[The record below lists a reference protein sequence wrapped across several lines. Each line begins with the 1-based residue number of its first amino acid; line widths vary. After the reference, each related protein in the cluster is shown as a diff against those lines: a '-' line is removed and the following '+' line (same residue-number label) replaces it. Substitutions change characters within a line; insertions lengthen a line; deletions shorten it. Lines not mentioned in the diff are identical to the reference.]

1 VSTEPTPS
9 SKPVTGGGPEG
20 APTQPLPVVAAGAA
34 PEQQTAEQRCAQCAS
49 PLAADQRYCLNC
61 GAPRSYLSGTLL
73 SGSESA
79 SGPSPFGGAS
89 ASEPPPPGRQRQVTA
104 IGIVPVLLAV
114 LALLAAM
121 GVGVL
126 IGHLAA
132 PSGSTKAD
140 ATPTVIQE
148 PTASSTG
155 AAGAAGAGSSAP
167 TTTGDTSRTGAAK
180 SFRAPRATRP
190 APPAGY
196 VRSAVPAGTGESIEH
211 PAPPTV
217 IKRAHEACSASGKSC
232 EEASKE
238 LPDVVET
245 GK

>member
-1 VSTEPTPS
+1 VVSTEPTRS

-20 APTQPLPVVAAGAA
+20 APTQPLPALAPQAA
-34 PEQQTAEQRCAQCAS
+34 PARPSEQRCAHCAS

-73 SGSESA
+73 NGSESSA
-79 SGPSPFGGAS
+79 SAVSPFGRAG
-89 ASEPPPPGRQRQVTA
+89 ASEPPPPGRQRQATT

-132 PSGSTKAD
+132 PSSSSKAA

-148 PTASSTG
+148 PEASSTG
-155 AAGAAGAGSSAP
+155 AAGTASSTP
-167 TTTGDTSRTGAAK
+167 TTTSANTSHAKAAK
-180 SFRAPRATRP
+180 SFTAPRATHA

-196 VRSAVPAGTGESIEH
+196 VRAAVPPGTGESIEH

-238 LPDVVET
+238 LPDVIET
-245 GK
+245 GP

>member
-1 VSTEPTPS
+1 VPQPS
-9 SKPVTGGGPEG
+9 
-20 APTQPLPVVAAGAA
+20 
-34 PEQQTAEQRCAQCAS
+34 EQRCAQCAS

-73 SGSESA
+73 NGAHGSSSA
-79 SGPSPFGGAS
+79 SSPFGGSS
-89 ASEPPPPGRQRQVTA
+89 AAEPPPPARQRQATT

-132 PSGSTKAD
+132 PSGSSKAA
-140 ATPTVIQE
+140 ATTPVIQV

-155 AAGAAGAGSSAP
+155 AAGAASTP
-167 TTTGDTSRTGAAK
+167 TTSSTPAASARK
-180 SFRAPRATRP
+180 SFKAPHATRP
-190 APPAGY
+190 APPPGF
-196 VRSAVPAGTGESIEH
+196 VRAAVPPGTGESIEH